1 MPNVES
7 IYQQTVLPLP
17 PSDRLLLA
25 KMILEHVNDKP
36 VSSNG
41 RRSVLDILESVSVK
55 RVFKDA
61 AAVDKHI
68 RSERD
73 SWDD

>member
-1 MPNVES
+1 MSNVET

-17 PSDRLLLA
+17 PRDRIRLA
-25 KMILEHVNDKP
+25 EMILEYANDKP

-41 RRSVLDILESVSVK
+41 RRSVLDILQAASVK

-61 AAVDKHI
+61 AEVDKHI